1 MIGRLTRVGDG
12 YGLVVPQA
20 VLDAL
25 GIDPEAPLEITTE
38 RGGLFVRPVSAEAR
52 DHRDRIRR
60 SAARMAEIHRE
71 SLRKLAQ

>member
-1 MIGRLTRVGDG
+1 MISRLTRVGDG
-12 YGLVVPQA
+12 YGLVLPQA

-25 GIDPEAPLEITTE
+25 GIDPETPLEVTSE
-38 RGGLFVRPVSAEAR
+38 RGGVFVRPIPPEAGS
-52 DHRDRIRR
+52 HRDRVRR

>member
-1 MIGRLTRVGDG
+1 MISRLTRVGDG

-38 RGGLFVRPVSAEAR
+38 RGGLFVRLAVPEAG
-52 DHRDRIRR
+52 DHGDRVRR